1 MILADEGAKACDALS
16 FLSRSLG
23 FCALSVKCFYL
34 LPPGSL
40 LRKGRS
46 AITGP
51 GSRKIYTPV
60 PQMREGGSK
69 MRHAKNVKILSTLN
83 FGKERAERGGQ
94 RKEPDMRKRK

>member
-1 MILADEGAKACDALS
+1 MADEVAKACDAPS
-16 FLSRSLG
+16 FLSRFLG
-23 FCALSVKCFYL
+23 FCALYVKCFYL
-34 LPPGSL
+34 LPPGSF

-46 AITGP
+46 AIARP

-69 MRHAKNVKILSTLN
+69 IRHAKNVKILSTLDI
-83 FGKERAERGGQ
+83 GKERAEWGGQ